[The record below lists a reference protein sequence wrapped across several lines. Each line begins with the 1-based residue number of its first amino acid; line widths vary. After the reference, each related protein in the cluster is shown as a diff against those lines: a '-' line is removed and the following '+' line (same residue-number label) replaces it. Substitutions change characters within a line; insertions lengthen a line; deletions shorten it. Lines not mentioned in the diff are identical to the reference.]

1 MNFTLKCQQSRNK
14 HENELPY
21 RTEPHPKTTEG
32 KTQSQDEGKPRFY
45 RIYNEI
51 EKLRQEGDKNKKS
64 AEMFA
69 ILVYIVL
76 HGSSSVKTIDANIV
90 KKIFKSI
97 FHYAVSCDL
106 LSIESCI
113 NDLTPRYLEQIGDE
127 VTTREAVVSQAVICL
142 FGNECFR
149 CFVEICCIS
158 ILFEH
163 LLPTRENDKR
173 YFTFDAYSIVL
184 ALINRLQ
191 CNPDVVHIGKHIRKL
206 VNKKQNIEIV
216 NIFLDMLNKSKK
228 YINGIHMIL
237 FLDGLTSRG
246 TNFTAF
252 EKQIRFYELLY
263 RKVDAAENV
272 VFHVIVTHSVEY
284 ERLKL
289 YTEYFCENQPEVMHI
304 KNKSKLSPLH
314 IAGFLGRIEI
324 IGIFMCNSNERDEK
338 LIGEI
343 RSSVKSGIDKLKRL
357 HSSKSDGD
365 DVLKKVKLGEDSD
378 YFCILD
384 LIGNNVKET
393 EEIDFS
399 KSIGDSIVEVITDI
413 KKGLNA
419 FTKIPDILKTIN
431 KATKLKD

>member
-1 MNFTLKCQQSRNK
+1 
-14 HENELPY
+14 
-21 RTEPHPKTTEG
+21 
-32 KTQSQDEGKPRFY
+32 
-45 RIYNEI
+45 
-51 EKLRQEGDKNKKS
+51 
-64 AEMFA
+64 MFA

-76 HGSSSVKTIDANIV
+76 HGSSSVKKVDANIV

-97 FHYAVSCDL
+97 FHYDVSCDL
-106 LSIESCI
+106 LSIKSCI
-113 NDLTPRYLEQIGDE
+113 NDLTPRYLEQIGDD

-149 CFVEICCIS
+149 CFTEICSIS

-163 LLPTRENDKR
+163 LLPTKEKVKG
-173 YFTFDAYSIVL
+173 YCKFDAYSIVL
-184 ALINRLQ
+184 ALIDRLQ

-206 VNKKQNIEIV
+206 VNKIQNIEIV
-216 NIFLDMLNKSKK
+216 NIFLDILKKSKK
-228 YINGIHMIL
+228 SINGIYMIL

-252 EKQIRFYELLY
+252 EKQIRLYELLY

-289 YTEYFCENQPEVMHI
+289 YTEYFCKNQPEVMQI
-304 KNKSKLSPLH
+304 KNKSKLNPLH
-314 IAGFLGRIEI
+314 IAGFLGRVEI
-324 IGIFMCNSNERDEK
+324 IGIFMCNSNEKDGK

-343 RSSVKSGIDKLKRL
+343 RSSVKSGLDKLKRL
-357 HSSKSDGD
+357 NSSKSDGG
-365 DVLKKVKLGEDSD
+365 DVLKKVKLGKESD

-384 LIGNNVKET
+384 LTGNNAQET
-393 EEIDFS
+393 EDIDFS
-399 KSIGDSIVEVITDI
+399 KLIGDSIVEVITDI